1 MMSVWYN
8 RFFVQNNRT
17 GIVVRNIFFSGFLK
31 GFTLIFS
38 FLMVPLCLKAVSQ
51 KEYGIILTITSIVSW
66 ISFFDVGI
74 GNGLRNKLGKAIAE
88 NDLELAKKYVS
99 TAYFYITIIF
109 LGILALYSIAHPFI
123 EWHQILNLRADDVKD
138 LNLSIYIIIS
148 LFILRFILQL
158 VSVVM
163 LANQRSYLSD
173 SILPISS
180 FLSIAIIYIFY
191 ITGIA
196 DFYKIIFTICAVPV
210 FVLLLYS
217 VILYQGQYKWL
228 SPSRKYITHNL
239 RKDLLSLGAKFFL
252 LQLVVMIIF
261 STSNFLVANLYSME
275 KVTTFDIASK
285 VYGIP
290 LMLFSIISSPLWGAF
305 TNAWYQD
312 DKNWI
317 RKTIRNMMFINIS
330 LLLLSFIIFSFYKPL
345 TALWLG
351 QPHIITSLFA
361 ITLIIFNFQIAFNN
375 IYSYFLNGIGKINLQ
390 LITAVIGGLINIPL
404 TIFLAKNTDFGLASL
419 CIANI
424 ISLLPSSIITSIQ
437 TFKFLNNK
445 AKGIW
450 S

>member
-1 MMSVWYN
+1 M
-8 RFFVQNNRT
+8 
-17 GIVVRNIFFSGFLK
+17 
-31 GFTLIFS
+31 
-38 FLMVPLCLKAVSQ
+38 PLCLKAVSQ

-88 NDLELAKKYVS
+88 NDLVLAKKYVS

-109 LGILALYSIAHPFI
+109 LSILALYSIAHPFI
-123 EWHQILNLRADDVKD
+123 EWHKILNLKADDVKD

-148 LFILRFILQL
+148 LFIVRFILQL

-163 LANQRSYLSD
+163 LANQRSSLSD

-180 FLSIAIIYIFY
+180 FLSIAIIYLFY
-191 ITGIA
+191 ISGFA

-210 FVLLLYS
+210 LVLLAYS
-217 VILYQGQYKWL
+217 VILFQGQYKWL
-228 SPSRKYITHNL
+228 SPSPKYITHNL
-239 RKDLLSLGAKFFL
+239 RKELLSLGVKFFM
-252 LQLVVMIIF
+252 LQLVVLIIF

-312 DKNWI
+312 DKKWI
-317 RKTIRNMMFINIS
+317 RKIIRGMMLINTS
-330 LLLLSFIIFSFYKPL
+330 LLLLSLAIFIFYKPL
-345 TALWLG
+345 TSLWLG
-351 QPHIITSLFA
+351 QPHIITNIFA
-361 ITLIIFNFQIAFNN
+361 ITLIIFNYQIAFNN
-375 IYSYFLNGIGKINLQ
+375 IYSFFLNGIGKINLQ
-390 LITAVIGGLINIPL
+390 LITAIAGGLINIPL
-404 TIFLAKNTDFGLASL
+404 TIYLAKNTELGLASL

-424 ISLLPSSIITSIQ
+424 VSLLPSSIVTSIQ

-445 AKGIW
+445 AKGVWADRIH
-450 S
+450 